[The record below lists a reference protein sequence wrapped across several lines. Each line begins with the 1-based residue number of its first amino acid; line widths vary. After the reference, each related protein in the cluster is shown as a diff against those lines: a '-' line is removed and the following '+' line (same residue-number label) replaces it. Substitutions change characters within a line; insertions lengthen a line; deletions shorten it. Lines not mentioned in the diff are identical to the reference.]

1 MGSVTKISTFP
12 VYSKPAKPFSYM
24 NTPGPFHLQRFLDAQ
39 KNDYAD
45 ALHEIKQGHKQSHWI
60 WFIFPQMRGL
70 GRSYMAE
77 YYGISSIEEARA
89 YLDNPT
95 LKARLIEISTALL
108 QHKGKSTA
116 YEILGTIDAIKVRSC
131 MTLFDHILPNA
142 IFAEVLDAFYNGER
156 DKKTTQMIQS

>member
-1 MGSVTKISTFP
+1 
-12 VYSKPAKPFSYM
+12 M
-24 NTPGPFHLQRFLDAQ
+24 NTQDSCNLQRFLDAQ
-39 KNDYAD
+39 ENNYAD
-45 ALHEIKQGHKQSHWI
+45 ALREIKQGYKQNHWI

-89 YLDNPT
+89 YLDHPT
-95 LKARLIEISTALL
+95 LKSRLIEISTALL
-108 QHKGKSTA
+108 QHKDGSTA

-142 IFAEVLDAFYNGER
+142 IFAEVLDTFYNSER
-156 DKKTTQMIQS
+156 DEQTIRILLTS